1 MGKISPYIG
10 RICLL
15 PLLSLFMTGCGSAP
29 GRIFSD
35 SRQTVKVLSYNVWE
49 GFRQDGGFY
58 SDSFIREKYVHWVGK
73 LDPDIVAYQEMGGF
87 SQGEL
92 EDFAKKYAHPFA
104 VQLRDARYP
113 VSLSSKY
120 PIVNVQRVFDNM
132 HHGYLYGISRGLHI
146 FVVHFSSH
154 SYQKR
159 QKEVETVLAHAALL
173 PDDEMIM
180 ILGDFNALS
189 AGDSAYYTEA
199 YLNERREMEGG
210 RRHNLHEGNLDFS
223 VIGLVEEAG
232 FQDIF
237 KMHNDEFKTSVPTVT
252 KVEQQGP
259 RKGSRIDFAFANPTL
274 ARHVVHADIIHDED
288 THIISDHYPV
298 YFEIRFPEIGGG
310 ERKIKRAAESRSRPG
325 SGGG

>member
-1 MGKISPYIG
+1 MGKIHLHKG

-15 PLLSLFMTGCGSAP
+15 ILISLLMTGCGSDQGQDAP
-29 GRIFSD
+29 DPNQAVPD
-35 SRQTVKVLSYNVWE
+35 SNQTVKVLSYNVWE
-49 GFRQDGGFY
+49 GFRQDGSFY
-58 SDSFIREKYVHWVGK
+58 SDSLIRAKYVNWVRK

-87 SQGEL
+87 NQRAL
-92 EDFAKKYAHPFA
+92 EEFAEKYSHPFA

-120 PIVNVQRVFDNM
+120 PIVNVKRVFDNM
-132 HHGYLYGISRGLHI
+132 HHGYLYGISNGMHI
-146 FVVHFSSH
+146 FVIHFSSH

-159 QKEVETVLAHAALL
+159 QKEVQTVLAHAALL

-180 ILGDFNALS
+180 ILGDFNAIS
-189 AGDSAYYTEA
+189 ARDSMYYTEA

-210 RRHNLHEGNLDFS
+210 RRHNLNEGNLDFS
-223 VIGLVEEAG
+223 VIGMVEDAG

-237 KMHNDEFKTSVPTVT
+237 RLHNDEFKITVPTVT

-274 ARHVVHADIIHDED
+274 AKQVVYADIIHDED
-288 THIISDHYPV
+288 THLISDHYPV
-298 YFEIRFPEIGGG
+298 YFEIRF
-310 ERKIKRAAESRSRPG
+310 
-325 SGGG
+325 